1 MFTEPRRK
9 SKRNSVKSIIDYL
22 SLTVFATE
30 GMIQRDVFD
39 YNRATSWDSN
49 KKYAD
54 MLRRA
59 VKKGTIKRFET
70 RYDGIQSRFFYY
82 VGTQK
87 EFDFQTLEMHE
98 KQFNFVMKNIK

>member
-1 MFTEPRRK
+1 MFTDPL
-9 SKRNSVKSIIDYL
+9 KREKYNSVKSIIDYL

-30 GMIQRDVFD
+30 GMIQRDVSG
-39 YNRATSWDSN
+39 YNRAISHRSN

-70 RYDGIQSRFFYY
+70 KYDGIKSRVFYY
-82 VGTQK
+82 VGTK
-87 EFDFQTLEMHE
+87 EEFDFQTLEMHE
-98 KQFNFVMKNIK
+98 EQFNFVMKNIE